1 MDPLRRNLA
10 NQEGAHAT
18 IASLRAHFEKE
29 GENKETL
36 SLLESLYTQAVYY
49 LETEAVALEEE
60 KVFPDDI
67 YPFSLLQWIGE
78 HLTELP
84 TNLNDALKTFLGSPA
99 YLSASSFQPLL
110 EDPRSYSST
119 EFVKFLLERVGDP
132 TQNDSQTLMAALEY
146 GNQEAATLLRK
157 CGCSLLTKVDN
168 EGNYEGRLPH
178 GITYTLSP
186 SEFRSHDESVKLM
199 NVSINW
205 VAFEE
210 TCGNVCF
217 IICFMKTNY
226 TISKSK
232 FKVQPSGRTNTV
244 CIVETYGPDDSFE
257 LTFVA
262 TG

>member
-10 NQEGAHAT
+10 NQEAAHAT
-18 IASLRAHFEKE
+18 IASLRAHFDKDES
-29 GENKETL
+29 KETL
-36 SLLESLYTQAVYY
+36 SLLESLYTQAIFH

-84 TNLNDALKTFLGSPA
+84 TNLNDVLKTFVETPA

-119 EFVKFLLERVGDP
+119 EFVKFLLGRVGDP
-132 TQNDSQTLMAALEY
+132 TQNDSQALMAALEY

-168 EGNYEGRLPH
+168 EGNYKGRLPH
-178 GITYTLSP
+178 GITYTVLFGVNLYP
-186 SEFRSHDESVKLM
+186 L
-199 NVSINW
+199 INFGRYW
-205 VAFEE
+205 INGFNQQFG
-210 TCGNVCF
+210 TMHW
-217 IICFMKTNY
+217 MKTNF
-226 TISKSK
+226 TIGKPISRETLS
-232 FKVQPSGRTNTV
+232 PAGRLEKY
-244 CIVETYGPDDSFE
+244 CELDDSFE

-262 TG
+262 GERIN